1 MTPNRRQITNV
12 YTLLLLTAIAFFLGM
27 IALRPMVRPTVVQA
41 QSDYSFLYVEPRT
54 YMLREPDGS
63 QQIEGKV
70 VIDMRNGDIYGF
82 PTLSGMP
89 YPVNTFD
96 SKPPVATPMYLGRFD
111 FSRMSAARDNALK
124 H

>member
-1 MTPNRRQITNV
+1 
-12 YTLLLLTAIAFFLGM
+12 
-27 IALRPMVRPTVVQA
+27 MVRPTVVQA

-96 SKPPVATPMYLGRFD
+96 NKPPVTTPIYLGRFD
-111 FSRMSAARDNALK
+111 FSRMAAARDKALK